1 MPEYHS
7 AEPRI
12 NDASGSASSWKSTPS
27 HPNVFHEAT
36 QFYKKVGVTMG
47 DRSPKAV
54 QKQASQKKA
63 RTDSA
68 DQKKKQ
74 DLAAKAKVAVGKKK

>member
-1 MPEYHS
+1 MAAGASPRRILAYEESKHPQPKPE
-7 AEPRI
+7 
-12 NDASGSASSWKSTPS
+12 
-27 HPNVFHEAT
+27 
-36 QFYKKVGVTMG
+36 VTMG

-63 RTDSA
+63 KFDSA

-74 DLAAKAKVAVGKKK
+74 DLAAKAKAILGKKK